1 MYERLGF
8 LPVSRWTLWSMRSIR
23 LVSRRPP
30 RRSSKPKVALTELP
44 GLLRDDPA
52 LSEVRGRTRAVL
64 AVPEPARAL
73 TIAGLAATSARHP
86 ILAAMPTTADA
97 ERLAHDLSTLLGPD
111 AVETFPAWETLP
123 FERVSPGVETMGR
136 RLRTMWRLRDPE
148 RAPRVV
154 VAVGPGPPAAARPPR
169 RGHRAARHRARAS
182 GATATTSSPG

>member
-1 MYERLGF
+1 M
-8 LPVSRWTLWSMRSIR
+8 
-23 LVSRRPP
+23 
-30 RRSSKPKVALTELP
+30 SKMVALTELP

-86 ILAAMPTTADA
+86 ILAAVPTTADA
-97 ERLAHDLSTLLGPD
+97 DRLAHDLAAYLGPD
-111 AVETFPAWETLP
+111 RVETFPAWETLP

-136 RLRTMWRLRDPE
+136 RLRTMWRLRTPD

-154 VAVGPGPPAAARPPR
+154 VASVRALLQRLGPHVEDAAPLVVAKGEQHDRDEIVARPAP
-169 RGHRAARHRARAS
+169 ARHPRAEQGQPRGGVAGG
-182 GATATTSSPG
+182 GADGP